1 MKKITYDF
9 LSAEIDNEGV
19 SEKVFITKQMTLTDK
34 DFAEAF
40 PYIEKEAY
48 NGEYFVEDIADLP
61 IVPTLSTSDIWDELD
76 MAYTNG
82 INSL

>member
-19 SEKVFITKQMTLTDK
+19 SEKVFITKQMTIADK
-34 DFAEAF
+34 DFAEAI

-61 IVPTLSTSDIWDELD
+61 GAPTLPESDIWDELD
-76 MAYTNG
+76 SAYENG
-82 INSL
+82 INSI